1 MSKLP
6 ASTVGIAYGRESIA
20 TYATLQAY
28 LDKKTVKTSPMIGS
42 RVVTFAGASFVK
54 IPSTIVAGNL
64 AVGSSSTKVTGG
76 VVVAPVAGSFAT
88 GSLEI
93 ITNSEG
99 EIMNMVAVRNATTN
113 EPIFDGT
120 SLDQVFGLMQSS
132 SGTADGTAIGGVGVE
147 NMRLQLAKYDD
158 TDTLTAVSYTGAV
171 EFEVNKLYSELT
183 MPSYVKE
190 GRSVSPDI
198 VATTVKK
205 QRKFIVTNPF
215 IANEVIT
222 ISTGAGATAGTCT
235 VTGDTILLPSSAG
248 AFNINGDIAIFISQ
262 GYQSKGSTAQD
273 DVTWVSTNSFSVNRA
288 LDIDEVINII
298 ST

>member
-1 MSKLP
+1 MSKYP
-6 ASTVGIAYGRESIA
+6 ASAIGIDYGRTGIGA
-20 TYATLQAY
+20 YPTLQAF
-28 LDKKTVKTSPMIGS
+28 LDKKTVKTSPFINA
-42 RVVTFAGASFVK
+42 RAVTFAGTSFMK

-64 AVGSSSTKVTGG
+64 AVGISSTKVTGG
-76 VVVAPVAGSFAT
+76 IVVATVAGSFAT

-93 ITNSEG
+93 ITNSDG
-99 EIMNMVAVRNATTN
+99 QIMNMVAVRDAVTN
-113 EPIFDGT
+113 QAIFDGVN
-120 SLDQVFGLMQSS
+120 LDQVFGLLQSS

-147 NMRLQLAKYDD
+147 NMRLQLAKYDN

-183 MPSYVKE
+183 MPSYVFE
-190 GRSVSPDI
+190 GKSVSPDI
-198 VATTVKK
+198 IATTVKK

-222 ISTGAGATAGTCT
+222 ISTGSGATAGAST

-248 AFNINGDIAIFISQ
+248 SFNINGDIVVFISQ
-262 GYQSKGSTAQD
+262 GYQSKGSTPQD

>member
-1 MSKLP
+1 MSNFP
-6 ASTVGIAYGRESIA
+6 ASRVGIDYGREAIA
-20 TYATLQAY
+20 IYETLQAY
-28 LDKKTVKTSPMIGS
+28 LDKKTVKTSPMIAS
-42 RVVTFAGASFVK
+42 RVITFAGASFVK
-54 IPSTIVAGNL
+54 IPSTVVAGDL

-76 VVVAPVAGSFAT
+76 VVVASVAGSFAT

-93 ITNSEG
+93 ITNSDG
-99 EIMNMVAVRNATTN
+99 EIMNMVAVRNADTN

-120 SLDQVFGLMQSS
+120 SQDQVFGLLQSS
-132 SGTADGTAIGGVGVE
+132 SGTADGTAIGGIGVE
-147 NMRLQLAKYDD
+147 NMRLQLAKYDN
-158 TDTLTAVSYTGAV
+158 TDTLTAVSYTGDV

-198 VATTVKK
+198 VATTIKK

-215 IANEVIT
+215 VANEVIT
-222 ISTGAGATAGTCT
+222 ISTGAGATAGACT